1 MLHSAIPV
9 GLVTITVLHAPVEH
23 QIRAQVAI
31 LMDLFRSI
39 LMFIVLVIVHALST
53 LILMVQH
60 VTGVHWSVA
69 SALGQ
74 ETLIVLIAFMMKSFC
89 LRANALIS
97 VLMVTTTPLEF
108 AQPVTLLV
116 RPVMVHSALTV

>member
-1 MLHSAIPV
+1 M
-9 GLVTITVLHAPVEH
+9 
-23 QIRAQVAI
+23 RAQVAI

-39 LMFIVLVIVHALST
+39 LMYIVHVIVHALST
-53 LILMVQH
+53 LMLMVQH